1 MTAES
6 DYGLSQSDVSRVR
19 KTKKQLKWKSIAGNC
34 VELPESVKLCCCCCC
49 CYCCRC
55 FGSALRLVAT
65 CVFPAEKP
73 ETALETE
80 KTHLQ
85 SFSARLRRS
94 SREVFFVCFVY
105 FLLLFA
111 SNVFIRPRLRLSAPR
126 SARAASPTRPQYQ
139 TLRPTGPAS

>member
-94 SREVFFVCFVY
+94 SREFFFC
-105 FLLLFA
+105 LLCLFFFYYLPLTCL
-111 SNVFIRPRLRLSAPR
+111 SDPDFDSPRHG
-126 SARAASPTRPQYQ
+126 AASPTRPQYQ